1 VGIIA
6 IPLIVRAV
14 RERSR
19 KLGKWHARW
28 YPPEGPSSGGSLE
41 PLRLEIVQAIVG
53 APEARGASFCRFR
66 RGRCGR
72 DGFSWPKFSFC
83 LYGLRGV
90 RSYRR
95 FRRARCTDGLSV
107 LSATVAT
114 ARRFPEDSAFLGW
127 GTSQFGF
134 PARAQLRE
142 RMRHPRKTP
151 HHVLEQI
158 HPLRRRVTACFVSS
172 RIEFSVRT
180 GRPQRMIATRLC
192 SRRTSSEA
200 TNEIAK

>member
-1 VGIIA
+1 LSSAPSPDEGRARRGDYSLRKLKIR
-6 IPLIVRAV
+6 LVRAV

-19 KLGKWHARW
+19 KLGKWHTRW

-41 PLRLEIVQAIVG
+41 PLPLEIVRAIVR

-72 DGFSWPKFSFC
+72 DGFSCPKFSFC

-90 RSYRR
+90 RSYRH

-114 ARRFPEDSAFLGW
+114 ARRFPENSTFASGPVVPALRPRPACCARFVLKQKDRGVAFRAIVSPMWVTRLLAAAGKPTAFL
-127 GTSQFGF
+127 
-134 PARAQLRE
+134 
-142 RMRHPRKTP
+142 
-151 HHVLEQI
+151 V
-158 HPLRRRVTACFVSS
+158 
-172 RIEFSVRT
+172 
-180 GRPQRMIATRLC
+180 
-192 SRRTSSEA
+192 
-200 TNEIAK
+200 